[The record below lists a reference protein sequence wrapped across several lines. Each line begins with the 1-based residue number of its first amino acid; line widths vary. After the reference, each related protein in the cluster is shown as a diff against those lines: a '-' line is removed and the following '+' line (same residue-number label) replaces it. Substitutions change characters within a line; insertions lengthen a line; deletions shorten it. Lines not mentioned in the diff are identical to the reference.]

1 MFYRHLFVALL
12 YNRLLGRLIILRRHW
27 NWMKNTN
34 CYLLIIIY
42 WT

>member
-1 MFYRHLFVALL
+1 
-12 YNRLLGRLIILRRHW
+12 
-27 NWMKNTN
+27 MKNTN